1 MIAVFVDGKCV
12 ARVPL
17 WLSRHVIDDA
27 VSCFPGCKIVLEVE
41 QE

>member
-1 MIAVFVDGKCV
+1 MIAVLVDGKCV

-27 VSCFPGCKIVLEVE
+27 VSRFPGRRDISVNSG
-41 QE
+41 

>member
-17 WLSRHVIDDA
+17 WLSRHVIVDA
-27 VSCFPGCKIVLEVE
+27 LSRFPGCKIVLEVE